1 MKFIFAV
8 LFCACINY
16 GYSDMVSL
24 IRGRCQIGM
33 DYPVEMLGRVVVVAI
48 VRDRNILC
56 LSSGMMAHSWKKGI
70 RCGCLRKRS
79 FAS

>member
-8 LFCACINY
+8 LLCACINN

-33 DYPVEMLGRVVVVAI
+33 NYPDGMLGQVFVAAI
-48 VRDRNILC
+48 IRDWNILC
-56 LSSGMMAHSWKKGI
+56 SSSGTMAHCWKNGI